1 MVRLWVRLMIV
12 GLMLWA
18 AAGRPALAQQD
29 NDAEAD
35 ADFNPKVQ
43 AVQEKVAQFVPQVNN
58 DQVDQ
63 WVFGRFGGAAGART
77 KLDSALTLKIDELER
92 LCGLSETQKKKLLLA
107 GKGDIKRYFDKVE
120 ELKRKAAVG
129 QNGMNQ
135 NIWQDLQPLQA
146 ELNTGLF
153 GEESLYT
160 KMVRRTLNDDQI
172 AHFESQLRERKQARY
187 QSTVEW
193 FVMHVDRA
201 LGLSDLQRQQFVSV
215 LVTETPPPSLFG
227 RADYTYLMLQSAKLP
242 EAKIK
247 PIFDTAQ
254 WRLLSRQFNQARM
267 MEQWLR
273 QTQVIAGG
281 GDQGGRGA
289 VVERRVLIRAAP
301 LMPAAKAVVQQPAEK
316 KEQE

>member
-1 MVRLWVRLMIV
+1 MVRFWVRLIV
-12 GLMLWA
+12 VALVLWA
-18 AAGRPALAQQD
+18 AWGRPVRAQQD
-29 NDAEAD
+29 DEAE
-35 ADFNPKVQ
+35 ADFNPKVR
-43 AVQEKVAQFVPQVNN
+43 AAQEPVAQLVPQVNN
-58 DQVDQ
+58 DQVDN
-63 WVFGRFGGAAGART
+63 WIFGRFGGATGART

-92 LCGLSETQKKKLLLA
+92 LCGLSEGQKKKLLLA
-107 GKGDIKRYFDKVE
+107 GKGDIKRFFNKVE
-120 ELKRKAAVG
+120 DLKRKAGSG

-160 KMVRRTLNDDQI
+160 KMVRRTLNDDQM
-172 AHFESQLRERKQARY
+172 AHFERQLRERRQARH

-193 FVMHVDRA
+193 FVMHVDKA
-201 LGLSDLQRQQFVSV
+201 LGLTDAQRQQFVSV
-215 LVTETPPPSLFG
+215 LVTETPPPNVFG

-242 EAKIK
+242 EPKIK
-247 PIFDTAQ
+247 PIFDAAQ

-281 GDQGGRGA
+281 AGQGRNGA
-289 VVERRVLIRAAP
+289 AVQPRLFIQAAP
-301 LMPAAKAVVQQPAEK
+301 LMPAVKAVVQQPAAK
-316 KEQE
+316 KGQ

>member
-1 MVRLWVRLMIV
+1 MIRVWVRLITV

-18 AAGRPALAQQD
+18 AGGRPVRAQQD
-29 NDAEAD
+29 DDAE

-63 WVFGRFGGAAGART
+63 WIFGRFGGAPGART

-92 LCGLSETQKKKLLLA
+92 LCGLSEGQKKKLLLA
-107 GKGDIKRYFDKVE
+107 GKGDIKRFFDKVE
-120 ELKRKAAVG
+120 DLKRKAAIG

-135 NIWQDLQPLQA
+135 NVWQDLQPLQA

-153 GEESLYT
+153 GEDSLYT
-160 KMVRRTLNDDQI
+160 KMVRRTLNDGQM
-172 AHFESQLRERKQARY
+172 AHFERQLRERRQARY

-193 FVMHVDRA
+193 FVMHVDKA
-201 LGLSDLQRQQFVSV
+201 LGLSEAQRQQFVSV
-215 LVTETPPPSLFG
+215 LVTETPPPNVFG

-242 EAKIK
+242 EPKIK

-281 GDQGGRGA
+281 ADQLGNGGA
-289 VVERRVLIRAAP
+289 VQPRVFIQAAP
-301 LMPAAKAVVQQPAEK
+301 LMPALKAVVRQPAAK
-316 KEQE
+316 KVQE